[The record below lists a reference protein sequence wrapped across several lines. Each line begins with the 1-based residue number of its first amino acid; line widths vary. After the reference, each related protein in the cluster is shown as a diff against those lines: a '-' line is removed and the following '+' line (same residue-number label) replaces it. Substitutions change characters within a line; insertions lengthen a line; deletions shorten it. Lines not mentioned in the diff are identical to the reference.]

1 MIGQK
6 RPKLTK
12 RQEDAAYTDATLR
25 DGGNEFNNVGQC
37 QRCGRFGQCDR
48 DHRQNRD
55 AWNTTPANLQLLGS
69 AFGCGCHKW
78 KTENPA
84 EAVRTG
90 FAVPREAA
98 PSEWP
103 ARRYGIG
110 WVLYFDEPVEGEWWE
125 RITNARAA
133 KIMYGTREEVE
144 SETVLRG

>member
-37 QRCGRFGQCDR
+37 QRCGLVGPCDR
-48 DHRQNRD
+48 DHRQGRD
-55 AWNTTPANLQLLGS
+55 SWNTTPANLQLLGS

-84 EAVRTG
+84 DAERLG
-90 FAVPREAA
+90 FSVPRWAG
-98 PSEWP
+98 PLTWP
-103 ARRYGIG
+103 GFRHGVG
-110 WVLYFDEPVEGEWWE
+110 WVRYFDEPDERGRWWE
-125 RITNARAA
+125 ALTVDQAVALMLR
-133 KIMYGTREEVE
+133 KEVDVGE
-144 SETVLRG
+144 P

>member
-6 RPKLTK
+6 RPKLTA
-12 RQEDAAYTDATLR
+12 RQEREAYAAVTER
-25 DGGNEFNNVGQC
+25 DGGQC
-37 QRCGRFGQCDR
+37 QRCGIYGQCDR

-90 FAVPREAA
+90 FAVPRGAA
-98 PSEWP
+98 PSGWP

-110 WVLYFDEPVEGEWWE
+110 WVLYFDEPDVEGEWWE
-125 RITNARAA
+125 RITNAHAA
-133 KIMYGTREEVE
+133 RLMYGTREEVE
-144 SETVLRG
+144 DETVLRG